1 MKIAIKAYL
10 LISLIIFYLINLVKA
25 NLAVAI
31 DVVTPRH
38 RMRPGIIK
46 VPIDIKTDTGILLLN
61 SLITMT
67 PGTICLYLSDDNSY
81 FYVHDMYITS
91 KENSIKK
98 IKELESR
105 IIKLF

>member
-1 MKIAIKAYL
+1 
-10 LISLIIFYLINLVKA
+10 
-25 NLAVAI
+25 
-31 DVVTPRH
+31 
-38 RMRPGIIK
+38 MRPGIIK

-98 IKELESR
+98 NKRTRIQNHKTVLKMILIAAEISISIMIVAMVISLVR
-105 IIKLF
+105 IIKGPFPPG